1 MQSGP
6 GSFTVGSPA
15 QLRGARDSGSPHKR
29 PGQQDNSSPAKTVG
43 RFSVVSTQDEWTLA
57 SPHSLRYSAPPDV
70 YLDEIPS
77 SPEVKLAVRRV
88 QTASS
93 IEVGVEEPASSDS
106 GDERPR
112 RRSQVQKQSSLPGT
126 GGVASDFVKKAT
138 AFLHRSSRAGSLGP
152 ETPSRAGVKVPTI
165 SITSFHSQSSYIS
178 SDNDS
183 EFEDADIK
191 KELRS
196 LREKHLKEISEL
208 QSQQKQEI
216 EALYRRL
223 GKPLPPNV
231 GFFHTAPPMGR
242 RRKTSKSKLKAGKL
256 LNPLVQQLKVVA
268 SSTGSS
274 TSSLAPGPEP
284 GPQPTLHVQ
293 AQVNNSNNKKGTFT
307 DDLHKL
313 VDEWTTK
320 TVGAAQVKPTL
331 NQLKQ
336 TQKLHDMEA
345 SGDARATSVPR
356 AAVGASCLAPAPGPL
371 STTATP
377 GATPALPVPIPDPES
392 EKPD

>member
-1 MQSGP
+1 MDPKDQNSSVPREALAAPMQSSP
-6 GSFTVGSPA
+6 GTFTVGTPA

-29 PGQQDNSSPAKTVG
+29 PGQQDSSSPAKTVG

-106 GDERPR
+106 GDDHPR
-112 RRSQVQKQSSLPGT
+112 RRTQVQKQSSLPGS

-196 LREKHLKEISEL
+196 LREKYVWEGVAHL
-208 QSQQKQEI
+208 
-216 EALYRRL
+216 ARVRL
-223 GKPLPPNV
+223 TQPAQG
-231 GFFHTAPPMGR
+231 GD
-242 RRKTSKSKLKAGKL
+242 
-256 LNPLVQQLKVVA
+256 
-268 SSTGSS
+268 GSLHS
-274 TSSLAPGPEP
+274 WGGLI
-284 GPQPTLHVQ
+284 QP
-293 AQVNNSNNKKGTFT
+293 A
-307 DDLHKL
+307 
-313 VDEWTTK
+313 WT
-320 TVGAAQVKPTL
+320 
-331 NQLKQ
+331 
-336 TQKLHDMEA
+336 
-345 SGDARATSVPR
+345 
-356 AAVGASCLAPAPGPL
+356 
-371 STTATP
+371 
-377 GATPALPVPIPDPES
+377 
-392 EKPD
+392 